1 MKKKGLII
9 STVVMVVVLN
19 ASLTTAT
26 YAWFNAANTGQ
37 VNDISLAV
45 RAATNVNV
53 GVKYKDIT
61 GNKSDTGNYYKNTV
75 MRDSE
80 SATNNNTVAWKGDEV
95 GLGSTLTFDGLML
108 GGSKAIGTSDYGENW
123 SKTKPV
129 DGTTNIL
136 GTNNVGNDGKKY
148 IVKAGAVSSTTTGNK
163 TEVDYTTN
171 GSVQLAIAN
180 IDYLDAT
187 IGVSANQKG
196 VKGFYAKV
204 EVVTDGVDATLGVN
218 AAIHFVVVTPDGKKA
233 TIEPFGATVKHN
245 TVISSDN
252 VKTVTGE
259 GTNLSGNIIVN
270 GKVATSTFYF
280 WIAKV
285 AGEQT
290 EFKTDGTEIKDFR
303 ILAYIDGTDDACVID
318 AKGGCTIKISF
329 GGSKDITGSGKQE
342 NDTAFASTD
351 KFLTFE

>member
-9 STVVMVVVLN
+9 STVVMVVVLI

-26 YAWFNAANTGQ
+26 YAWFNAANTVQ

-53 GVKYKDIT
+53 GVKYKDIA
-61 GNKSDTGNYYKNTV
+61 GNTSDTGNYYKNTV

-80 SATNNNTVAWKGDEV
+80 SATNNNTVAWTGDEV

-123 SKTKPV
+123 STKNPV

-136 GTNNVGNDGKKY
+136 AQNTKGNDGKKY

-163 TEVDYTTN
+163 TDVDYKD
-171 GSVQLAIAN
+171 GSVQLAVAN
-180 IDYLDAT
+180 IDYMDAT

-259 GTNLSGNIIVN
+259 GTNLSGNISVT

-285 AGEQT
+285 ADEQT

-329 GGSKDITGSGKQE
+329 GGSKDITGLGKQE
-342 NDTAFASTD
+342 NNKEFASTD
-351 KFLTFE
+351 KFLTFA